1 MKIAICL
8 INIDVIHDTKEHS
21 ITTLECREKA
31 LSIKQK
37 YHERNH
43 SDVIGSDNSI
53 GLMHEQLLA
62 QVESFCLVS

>member
-21 ITTLECREKA
+21 ITKA